1 MQDIHNGGICIQNA
15 DGADPSSLDLALLA
29 ISGSWSRA
37 NAERLAEQCTV
48 IDNSSAF
55 RYEDGI
61 PLIIPEIN
69 PQAVGDAN
77 LIANPNCT
85 TAIAALPLW
94 QLHQHFGGLERV
106 SIATYQAAS
115 GAGNDGT
122 TELREGARAALR
134 GKSFNYET
142 FQHPLAFN
150 VIPHID
156 NFQENGYTK
165 EEMKVVWETH
175 KIFGSPSPRISCTC
189 VRVPVERV
197 HSEDISVQTREPF
210 TLEQAAELFES
221 AQGIEVRDNP
231 SVNIYPMPLTA
242 TGKYNV
248 EVGRMRRDLASHD
261 LERSMKFW
269 VSGDQLLKGAA
280 LNAVQIAEVV
290 ARRYD

>member
-1 MQDIHNGGICIQNA
+1 MTKGINVGIFGATGAVGKEMIKVLDRRKFPIDTIQLFASERSAGKRTIIIHGKVVSTESNREKNYIGTMQDIHNGGICIQNA

-122 TELREGARAALR
+122 SLTNDATIPGAWGGPA
-134 GKSFNYET
+134 
-142 FQHPLAFN
+142 
-150 VIPHID
+150 
-156 NFQENGYTK
+156 
-165 EEMKVVWETH
+165 
-175 KIFGSPSPRISCTC
+175 
-189 VRVPVERV
+189 
-197 HSEDISVQTREPF
+197 
-210 TLEQAAELFES
+210 
-221 AQGIEVRDNP
+221 
-231 SVNIYPMPLTA
+231 
-242 TGKYNV
+242 
-248 EVGRMRRDLASHD
+248 
-261 LERSMKFW
+261 
-269 VSGDQLLKGAA
+269 
-280 LNAVQIAEVV
+280 
-290 ARRYD
+290 